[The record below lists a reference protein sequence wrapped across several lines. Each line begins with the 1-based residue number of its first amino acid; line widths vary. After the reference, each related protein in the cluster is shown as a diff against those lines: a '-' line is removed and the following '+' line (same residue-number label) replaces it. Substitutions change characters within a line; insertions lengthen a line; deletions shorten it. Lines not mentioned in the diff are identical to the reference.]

1 MLVPQDARRTAG
13 LVALAEPLGRAA
25 PPHELVLT
33 RALGPADAG
42 RLAEATS
49 ELHRLRSELLSRGA
63 PARAAAFTSEQP
75 VADVAAMALET
86 DAGLVLVDAAR
97 PLAHTGMLI
106 ALLAQVSC
114 DVGILFGGAP
124 GSEGP
129 IVVPFGGAAH
139 DWSALEVAAWLA
151 QAHGA
156 PLKLLG
162 TVSDVGHGRRDASRL
177 LATASFLVQRLAG
190 VAAEPVLVELGAD
203 AVIAEAESSRLLV
216 VGLSER
222 WHREGFGR
230 EREAILEGS
239 VAPVLLV
246 RRGEREG
253 GLSPRQAVTRH
264 AWSRV
269 ASQAAGLIAPAA
281 GVEER

>member
-1 MLVPQDARRTAG
+1 MLVPQDARRVDG

-63 PARAAAFTSEQP
+63 PTRAAAFTSEQP

-97 PLAHTGMLI
+97 RPLTHTGMLI

-151 QAHGA
+151 QAHAA

-162 TVSDVGHGRRDASRL
+162 TVSDAEHDRRDASRL

-190 VAAEPVLVELGAD
+190 VAAEPVLVEP
-203 AVIAEAESSRLLV
+203 R
-216 VGLSER
+216 R
-222 WHREGFGR
+222 
-230 EREAILEGS
+230 
-239 VAPVLLV
+239 
-246 RRGEREG
+246 RRGDRRG
-253 GLSPRQAVTRH
+253 
-264 AWSRV
+264 RV
-269 ASQAAGLIAPAA
+269 LAAARRRPVRALAP
-281 GVEER
+281 